1 MDKKN
6 KTRKEIYS
14 LITIILAGIALFS
27 DTQVRIICFMIFIVL
42 IVGTYIYDI
51 EKEKKEK
58 KNMNM

>member
-1 MDKKN
+1 MNTKS
-6 KTRKEIYS
+6 RKEIYS
-14 LITIILAGIALFS
+14 LITVILAGIALFS